1 MRTLIF
7 IVSGLLLFGLCALGA
22 RFMGAGG
29 PGVLW
34 LAVKIFVPLWFV
46 VAAVNMWIG
55 VTQAGYSFG
64 EELPIFLLLFGL
76 PSVVAALIAWKFSS

>member
-7 IVSGLLLFGLCALGA
+7 IISGLLLFGLCVLGA

-29 PGVLW
+29 PGSLW
-34 LAVKIFVPLWFV
+34 LAVKIFVPLWFII
-46 VAAVNMWIG
+46 AAVNMWIG

-76 PSVVAALIAWKFSS
+76 PSVVAALIAWKFSA

>member
-7 IVSGLLLFGLCALGA
+7 IISGLLLFGLCAFGA
-22 RFMGAGG
+22 RFMGAAG
-29 PGVLW
+29 PGALW

-46 VAAVNMWIG
+46 IAAVNMWIG

-76 PSVVAALIAWKFSS
+76 PSAVAALIAWKFPA